1 MAKSFQEVMD
11 FINSQ
16 DEEVVISKREAIVI
30 AEREEQLKQMTND
43 FYKLKLAMSKI
54 MAAIEELKKEDAN

>member
-54 MAAIEELKKEDAN
+54 MAAIEELKKGGC